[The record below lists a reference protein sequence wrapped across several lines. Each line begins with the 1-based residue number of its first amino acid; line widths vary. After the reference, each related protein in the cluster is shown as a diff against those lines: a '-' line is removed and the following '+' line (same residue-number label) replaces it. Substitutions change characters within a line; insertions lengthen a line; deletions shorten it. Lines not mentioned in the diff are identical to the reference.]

1 MSMSILHVHKLFL
14 SSQQGWDELARTPPS
29 ALRLFLLL
37 VLPFSLV
44 PPLMLEY
51 AGHHLG
57 AVLFPGTSA
66 QAWSTT
72 ALVFLLAELA
82 TVPLMAWA
90 IRAVANSKRIAS
102 DYRDAF
108 TLAAIAAVPLW
119 LSSLVLFSG
128 EIVLILAVLALGVA
142 GSVALIF
149 RGVESVLKVEDSLV
163 AFDVAY
169 TVTALGLVA
178 WVVLVMLG
186 LVPELA

>member
-1 MSMSILHVHKLFL
+1 MSILHVHRLFL
-14 SSQQGWDELARTPPS
+14 SSPQAWDEFGQTPPS
-29 ALRLFLLL
+29 ALRLFLLV
-37 VLPFSLV
+37 VLPFSLI

-57 AVLFPGTSA
+57 AVMFPSTTA

-72 ALVFLLAELA
+72 ALVFLVAELA

-90 IRAVANSKRIAS
+90 IRSVANSKGLAS
-102 DYRDAF
+102 DYHDAF

-128 EIVLILAVLALGVA
+128 EIVLILVMLTLGLA

-149 RGVESVLKVEDSLV
+149 RGVASVLKVEDSLV

-186 LVPELA
+186 LVPALA

>member
-1 MSMSILHVHKLFL
+1 MSILHVHKLFL
-14 SSQQGWDELARTPPS
+14 SSPQGWDELARTPPS
-29 ALRLFLLL
+29 ALRLFLLV

-44 PPLMLEY
+44 PPVMLEY

-57 AVLFPGTSA
+57 AVLFPGTTV

-72 ALVFLLAELA
+72 ALVFLVAELA

-90 IRAVANSKRIAS
+90 IRSVAHSKGIAS

-128 EIVLILAVLALGVA
+128 ETALILAVLALGVA

-149 RGVESVLKVEDSLV
+149 RGAERILKSR
-163 AFDVAY
+163 
-169 TVTALGLVA
+169 TAWSPSMSPIPSPRSA
-178 WVVLVMLG
+178 WSPG
-186 LVPELA
+186 SCW

>member
-1 MSMSILHVHKLFL
+1 M
-14 SSQQGWDELARTPPS
+14 
-29 ALRLFLLL
+29 

-44 PPLMLEY
+44 PPLVLEY

-57 AVLFPGTSA
+57 AVMLPGTAA

-72 ALVFLLAELA
+72 ALVFLVAELA

-90 IRAVANSKRIAS
+90 IRSVANSKGIAS

-108 TLAAIAAVPLW
+108 TLAAVAAVPLW

-128 EIVLILAVLALGVA
+128 EIVLILAMLALGVA

-149 RGVESVLKVEDSLV
+149 RGVESAEDSLV

-178 WVVLVMLG
+178 WVVLVMLE
-186 LVPELA
+186 LVPALA

>member
-1 MSMSILHVHKLFL
+1 MSILHVHKLFL

-57 AVLFPGTSA
+57 AALFPGAPA

-90 IRAVANSKRIAS
+90 IRSVAHSKRIAS

-119 LSSLVLFSG
+119 LSSLVLLSG
-128 EIVLILAVLALGVA
+128 EIVVILAVLALGVA

-186 LVPELA
+186 LVPALA